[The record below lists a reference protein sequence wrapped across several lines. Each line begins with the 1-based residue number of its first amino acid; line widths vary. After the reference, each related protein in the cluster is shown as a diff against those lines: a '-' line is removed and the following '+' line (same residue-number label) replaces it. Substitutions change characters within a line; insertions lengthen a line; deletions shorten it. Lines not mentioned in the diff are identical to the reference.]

1 MERYRLGLMIDL
13 FTRAAMLQI
22 DYDERDENVGI
33 RNGTSSL
40 LMYSQVEI
48 NASSCENFKDSV
60 KVNLSVEGNYVPLFE
75 IFVFYEKNR

>member
-13 FTRAAMLQI
+13 FTRAAMLQV
-22 DYDERDENVGI
+22 DYDEKGENVGL
-33 RNGTSSL
+33 RNGTSSS

-48 NASSCENFKDSV
+48 IASSCENFKDSV
-60 KVNLSVEGNYVPLFE
+60 KVNLLVEGNYVPLFE